1 MNLLSSKYFYTF
13 IESTILFLI
22 KKKIFVNLVFIKFFI
37 IHQI

>member
-22 KKKIFVNLVFIKFFI
+22 KKKIFVNFNIINIKI
-37 IHQI
+37 